1 MKYLTVD
8 GMFSGT
14 GIRDS
19 IEGGYINP
27 DKLGISLELKQKIS
41 RWLNRYED
49 EHYAQYEDK
58 SIVSKLDEEGIE
70 ICQLLK
76 SEMPESKV
84 EYYSA
89 AETKKFLSEN

>member
-19 IEGGYINP
+19 IEGGYIKP
-27 DKLGISLELKQKIS
+27 DKLELSPELKQKIS
-41 RWLNRYED
+41 SWLNRYED
-49 EHYAQYEDK
+49 EHYAQYKDK
-58 SIVSKLDEEGIE
+58 SIVSKLDAEGVE

-76 SEMPESKV
+76 SEIPDSKV
-84 EYYSA
+84 EYYST
-89 AETKKFLSEN
+89 AETKKIVF

>member
-19 IEGGYINP
+19 IEGGYIKP
-27 DKLGISLELKQKIS
+27 DELGLSAELKQRIS
-41 RWLNRYED
+41 SWLNRYED
-49 EHYAQYEDK
+49 EHYAQYEDR
-58 SIVSKLDEEGIE
+58 SIVSKLDAEGIE

-76 SEMPESKV
+76 LEIPDSKV

-89 AETKKFLSEN
+89 AETKKIIA